1 MKNVINYY
9 YNLYPENIY
18 QKEEEYYFF
27 INNIR
32 YTFIEYKE
40 DIKEI
45 DKIYN
50 THLSLLMNSVYV
62 HPIILNKDNHPIT
75 IINKVP
81 YILMQTVYYEG
92 KINIKSLI
100 AFSNIEA
107 NISKET
113 TWEELWKNKN
123 DYIEYQITLLKNN
136 YKILKNSINYY
147 LGLGEN
153 AIELLNITSPKN
165 IKMYYSHKRID
176 KNSTVFDLYNPLNI
190 IIDTKVRDVSEYL
203 KDNFFSGINIEKDL
217 EYFLKTTNLNIEEH
231 ILFLARM
238 LYPTYYFDLFE
249 KIIKKEKAEKKILDI
264 IKKVDE
270 YESIIK
276 KLYNYYKTFINIP
289 IIEWLE

>member
-50 THLSLLMNSVYV
+50 THLSLLMNSMYV

-81 YILMQTVYYEG
+81 YILMQTMYYEE
-92 KINIKSLI
+92 KININNLI
-100 AFSNIEA
+100 SFSNIET
-107 NISKET
+107 NTNKET

-190 IIDTKVRDVSEYL
+190 IIDTKVRDVAEFL
-203 KDNFFSGINIEKDL
+203 KHNFFSGINIEKDL
-217 EYFLKTTNLNIEEH
+217 EYFLKTSNLSIEEH

-249 KIIKKEKAEKKILDI
+249 KIIKKEKAEKEILDI